1 MLALSDRPD
10 GTIEH
15 FLALA
20 ARRGWRW
27 KQAARAVRSDG
38 GRPPTTVGQLKE
50 FVAALDLGALGIGQG
65 DRLCA
70 SIPNGPEAALAFLAC
85 SVYCTFAPLNPALT
99 AAELE
104 FEAQK
109 GQEVLLA
116 MREDRIPVLGYFG
129 WSLMDNYEWAD
140 GYSKRFGLLYV
151 DYATQK
157 RTPKA
162 AARWWRANAT
172 CA

>member
-1 MLALSDRPD
+1 MWQRSNLPGIRRL
-10 GTIEH
+10 
-15 FLALA
+15 LNWA
-20 ARRGWRW
+20 AKRWSGPIYITENGW
-27 KQAARAVRSDG
+27 SCNS
-38 GRPPTTVGQLKE
+38 
-50 FVAALDLGALGIGQG
+50 F
-65 DRLCA
+65 
-70 SIPNGPEAALAFLAC
+70 SEAAAAHDAEQ
-85 SVYCTFAPLNPALT
+85 VGYFANYT
-99 AAELE
+99 A
-104 FEAQK
+104 Q
-109 GQEVLLA
+109 VLLA